1 MVWASQSQ
9 KLLTDCRAKK
19 MTNWRNRFSVARAV
33 SPPLCHVPWLMS
45 VSETSQ
51 EAAATALSLPLSLS
65 LSLCLLLGPFSIC
78 LRRVELVDVSS
89 FYDWL
94 RSHLALIFGY
104 QNCVLNSCAGREGA
118 KGKVANVARWHGGM
132 VAWWAGGMTVSSC
145 GCGCCFC
152 VFALQFDNFIAKLFW
167 CLWPCSLVACST
179 LSTTPALSLSF
190 YVCVCLRFIKSGRF
204 ANFCLHESQGN

>member
-1 MVWASQSQ
+1 
-9 KLLTDCRAKK
+9 

-33 SPPLCHVPWLMS
+33 TPCYAMYHVPWLMS

-51 EAAATALSLPLSLS
+51 EAAATALSLPLSPS
-65 LSLCLLLGPFSIC
+65 LTLCLLLGPFSIC

-118 KGKVANVARWHGGM
+118 KGEVANVARWHGGM
-132 VAWWAGGMTVSSC
+132 VAWWHGG
-145 GCGCCFC
+145 
-152 VFALQFDNFIAKLFW
+152 
-167 CLWPCSLVACST
+167 LVAWLCLPAVAVAAFAFLRCNLTISSQNCFGVCGHVRLWHVAHTPSST
-179 LSTTPALSLSF
+179 PPFSLSLSF